1 MNNYSSIQDEISEG
15 SPLVRRHWRS
25 SDAAQYSGI
34 SAFLIFFFPALGG
47 LLFGFD
53 IGATSAVVSQLKS
66 AEFSGVRWHR
76 SVADSSTLQGV
87 ITSMATLG
95 ALLGSMTCF
104 QVADMLGRRR
114 SLLLASS
121 LFICGAVFEVASGH
135 TAWDFGTG
143 VAILLVGRLI
153 YGFGCGFAMHGAPA
167 YIGEMAPATI
177 RGISDITHTGLIPFS
192 ACYTKSNYACVVNF
206 L

>member
-15 SPLVRRHWRS
+15 SPLVGRHWRS
-25 SDAAQYSGI
+25 SDGAQYSGI

-66 AEFSGVRWHR
+66 AEYSGVRWHR

-104 QVADMLGRRR
+104 QVADTLGRRR

-135 TAWDFGTG
+135 TTWDFGTG
-143 VAILLVGRLI
+143 VAILLIGRLI

-167 YIGEMAPATI
+167 YIGEMAPPTI
-177 RGISDITHTGLIPFS
+177 RGFCDITHS
-192 ACYTKSNYACVVNF
+192 ALFHCMLASPAQIMTA